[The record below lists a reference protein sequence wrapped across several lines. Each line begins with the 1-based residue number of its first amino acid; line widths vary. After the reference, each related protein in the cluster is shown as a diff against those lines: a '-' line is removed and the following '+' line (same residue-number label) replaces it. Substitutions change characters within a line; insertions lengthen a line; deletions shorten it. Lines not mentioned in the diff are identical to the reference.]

1 MEYQYWWL
9 LAAILLF
16 LIEIFTPSFFAAS
29 LGIGAFFSAAVA
41 FMGFNLEVQLFVFS
55 MFSLASIFLLRP
67 IIKKHLYNAKDVKT
81 NADAMIGRTG
91 RIIQPIGQEM
101 GRIAIDGDEWQC
113 VTEGDAAL
121 LPMGSIARVTKRD
134 SIVLTVEPLNN

>member
-16 LIEIFTPSFFAAS
+16 LVEIFTPSFFAAS

-91 RIIQPIGQEM
+91 RILQPIGHEM

-121 LPMGSIARVTKRD
+121 LPVGAIARVTKRD